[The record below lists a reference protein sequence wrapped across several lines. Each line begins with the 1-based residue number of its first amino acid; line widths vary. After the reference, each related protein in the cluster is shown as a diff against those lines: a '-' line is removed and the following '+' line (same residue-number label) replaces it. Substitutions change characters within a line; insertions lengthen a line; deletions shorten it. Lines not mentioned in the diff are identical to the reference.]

1 VPDLVV
7 SPAPPNF
14 NTPSTKDKN
23 EFTFETV
30 VSNSPPS
37 RRENGIIGS
46 NDTRQPIPL
55 ERRETPPRK
64 QETPPGKPKFSELS
78 ANEEVVQGGKRPL
91 GRLVSGQKPAATTGY
106 PFNRSEGRDSVKSST
121 EDSSMVSAR
130 ALKKKEPRT
139 SDPSTS
145 DAKDENQNVTNGR
158 AASPYTKDNSK
169 WVEVTGAVTRDA
181 VNNVD
186 GLSVLPVED
195 VETNEELALQ
205 IAMDPTIE
213 TSKEF
218 DERRA
223 LQKAKLLSR
232 LRNESDVDIADIPAS
247 ANGFPAK
254 MEGMRETDDRQDDVF
269 VVELEKGD
277 DGIGLGLIDGLYT
290 PLRSPGIYVRTLVAG
305 GPAMKVSRD
314 SRQIPS
320 ASLPALFERILP

>member
-1 VPDLVV
+1 
-7 SPAPPNF
+7 
-14 NTPSTKDKN
+14 
-23 EFTFETV
+23 
-30 VSNSPPS
+30 
-37 RRENGIIGS
+37 
-46 NDTRQPIPL
+46 
-55 ERRETPPRK
+55 
-64 QETPPGKPKFSELS
+64 
-78 ANEEVVQGGKRPL
+78 
-91 GRLVSGQKPAATTGY
+91 
-106 PFNRSEGRDSVKSST
+106 
-121 EDSSMVSAR
+121 MVSAR

-277 DGIGLGLIDGLYT
+277 DGIGLGLIDGLV
-290 PLRSPGIYVRTLVAG
+290 RSLLLNNS
-305 GPAMKVSRD
+305 K
-314 SRQIPS
+314 
-320 ASLPALFERILP
+320 